1 MQHALVRTIL
11 RWGGLVAGCGLAVWA
26 VGTLQWQGD
35 VLSLFPAN
43 WPEIQDL
50 REMQLQGNEQFS
62 LLAIVPRT
70 PNDDPAQVATRLER
84 VAKALANSPQVA
96 RAEVL
101 TDPSQLAPQAWAAVF
116 ISLPPEK
123 FAEFTRASEE
133 KGVRER
139 LEAAKTALSGWP
151 DPAQWAKVHY
161 DPLGFAEWVVKPA
174 AEGGS
179 ASPSMPNALLRV
191 VPKTRANTLR
201 LAAPLVEEVRDELAT
216 NGFGPKDVLLTGE
229 AAYVAEIGGQMQRE
243 MIGMAATAAGLICIL
258 FLIVYRSWF
267 PLLALLIL
275 MGAGLL
281 AGLVAARLAWG
292 SVNLLCV
299 AFASVA
305 VGLCADYTVVVYHY
319 FSRGGPREGSSWRSL
334 RGSLLFCAGTVA
346 AGLATF
352 VASVLPGLQEFGV
365 LLGVTLIVVVML
377 ALGPWA
383 QWVGRHTRIK
393 KEASLTDEPEAAPPG
408 WLAKTGWVVLVGGW
422 MLLAWAATHSAEV
435 LDLSW
440 ARLSDPKLEAQR
452 GQDVLEAFMPQDIGP
467 DSESRW
473 AENRK
478 IWETRQPAD
487 IERVFQAE
495 GFDPHLSGAYE
506 GLFASLDAWN
516 RGDKALESWHRGATA
531 FPRLQAHLPVA
542 VGGNTAAIAIP
553 AVVIILGLMGWALRS
568 ANYVGRVLLINVAG
582 SGWWLAGLAVWH
594 QPISLAGLAS
604 LPLILGL
611 SVDYSILGVR
621 FLEHNGRRWRTVARE
636 LGRPLALCATVSVIG
651 FGVTGF
657 STQPVLR
664 NFGVATGWGVFCAF
678 LAAAVGLPVFF
689 GRMKKT
695 RGHESGLYSAFWF
708 SVAAALARVTPRGL
722 AQSMADAAGR
732 IYAFTHPQK
741 SAVIRD
747 NLKLL
752 TGKTAARNA
761 EQSVCAHFA
770 RNLADYFY
778 LGTHSAAA
786 GAALFVERHGYE
798 HLKAAHDAGRGALLL
813 TCHYGFF
820 EGGGA
825 LMQEFGFPTVSL
837 TAPEP
842 SESLTRW
849 RAGFRKRWGLSTL
862 EVTEDPFFLLSIMQ
876 ELRENRFL
884 VALIDRPRGGSPI
897 GVSVPGGTLKTAGHI
912 VLAAQAARAPVIPV
926 LINRRAD
933 GFYRVWAGEPLWIEG
948 QASPDATAGYYA
960 QRVMNC
966 LLERIGQDTE
976 QWVQFVSLSSS
987 RQE

>member
-1 MQHALVRTIL
+1 V
-11 RWGGLVAGCGLAVWA
+11 VVGLAIWS

-35 VLSLFPAN
+35 VLSLFPAS

-50 REMQLQGNEQFS
+50 REMQLRGNEQFS

-70 PNDDPAQVATRLER
+70 AHDDPAQVAARLEH
-84 VAKALANSPQVA
+84 VAQALANSPQIA

-101 TDPSQLAPQAWAAVF
+101 TDLAKLAPQAWAAVF

-123 FAEFTRASEE
+123 FTEFTRASEE
-133 KGVRER
+133 RGIRDR
-139 LEAAKTALSGWP
+139 LAAAKTALGGWP

-174 AEGGS
+174 AAKDS
-179 ASPSMPNALLRV
+179 AVSPSMPNAILRV

-201 LAAPLVEEVRDELAT
+201 LAAPPVQEVRDELAR
-216 NGFGPKDVLLTGE
+216 NGFGRDDVLLTGE

-243 MIGMAATAAGLICIL
+243 MIGMAAAAVVLISIL

-319 FSRGGPREGSSWRSL
+319 FSRGGSSEGASWRSL

-346 AGLATF
+346 AGLTTF

-365 LLGVTLIVVVML
+365 LLGVTLIVVVLL

-383 QWVGRHTRIK
+383 QWVARHTRATNK
-393 KEASLTDEPEAAPPG
+393 TSALDELETSPPG
-408 WLAKTGWVVLVGGW
+408 WLVKAGWAVLIGGW
-422 MLLAWAATHSAEV
+422 LLSAWAVAHPAQV

-440 ARLSDPKLEAQR
+440 ARLSDPGLEAQR
-452 GQDVLEAFMPQDIGP
+452 GQDVLEAYLPRDIGP

-473 AENRK
+473 AANRK
-478 IWETRQPAD
+478 TWQTRQPVE
-487 IERVFQAE
+487 IERIFQEE
-495 GFDPHLSGAYE
+495 GFAPPLSTAYQ
-506 GLFASLDAWN
+506 GLFSSLAAWSK
-516 RGDKALESWHRGATA
+516 GDETLESWHRGATA
-531 FPRLQAHLPVA
+531 FPRLQAHLPSA
-542 VGGNTAAIAIP
+542 VGENTAAIAVP
-553 AVVIILGLMGWALRS
+553 AVLLILGLMAWALRS
-568 ANYVGRVLLINVAG
+568 AGSVGRVLLINLAG
-582 SGWWLAGLAVWH
+582 SGWWLAGLALWH

-621 FLEHNGRRWRTVARE
+621 FLKQHGKRWPLAARE

-664 NFGVATGWGVFCAF
+664 NFGVVTGWGVFCAF
-678 LAAAVGLPVFF
+678 LAAAVGLPALF
-689 GRMKKT
+689 GRIKKPG
-695 RGHESGLYSAFWF
+695 GHASGLYSAFWF
-708 SVAAALARVTPRGL
+708 SVAARLARVTPRRL
-722 AQSMADAAGR
+722 AQSMAGTAGR
-732 IYAFTHPQK
+732 IYALTHPQK
-741 SAVIRD
+741 SAVIRA
-747 NLKLL
+747 NQQLL
-752 TGKTAARNA
+752 TGKVAAPEVA
-761 EQSVCAHFA
+761 QTVCAHFA

-778 LGTHSAAA
+778 LGTHAAA
-786 GAALFVERHGYE
+786 GTSLFVERLGYE

-849 RAGFRKRWGLSTL
+849 RAAFRKRWGLGTL
-862 EVTEDPFFLLSIMQ
+862 EVTEDPFFLLSILQ

-884 VALIDRPRGGSPI
+884 VALIDRPRGGSSVR
-897 GVSVPGGTLKTAGHI
+897 VSVPGGNLKVAAHI
-912 VLAAQAARAPVIPV
+912 VLAAQAAQAPVIPV

-933 GFYRVWAGEPLWIEG
+933 GFYRVWAAEPVWIEG
-948 QASPDATAGYYA
+948 KGSPDATAEFYA
-960 QRVMNC
+960 QKVMHC
-966 LLERIGQDTE
+966 LLERIGQDDD

-987 RQE
+987 PSV